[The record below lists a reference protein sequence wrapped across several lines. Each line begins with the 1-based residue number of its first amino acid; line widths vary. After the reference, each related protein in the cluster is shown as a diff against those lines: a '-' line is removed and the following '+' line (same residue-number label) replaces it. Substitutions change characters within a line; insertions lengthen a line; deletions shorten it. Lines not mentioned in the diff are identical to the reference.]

1 MNRKKIWLGGIFLA
15 MTALAIVW
23 LHDPALPPGS
33 DADLAYT
40 RPEVPRSQNGF
51 YSLDAAVAQLDWP
64 QEFGKFCGKN
74 FYDHFSL
81 APHENPKTPN
91 ETNPSPS
98 AIITSILQ
106 RNTNVV
112 PSLDQALSTT
122 NLLVPEPQSPID
134 NFNYLPDWKKLA
146 QFQLVRTL
154 DFFRGGN
161 EPEAFRAA
169 LRLVALG
176 HSIQDSGGPML
187 HYLVGSAIKTM
198 GLKSVQA
205 MARQTRLSSADLR
218 EFWRQLDAFPA
229 NRTGFTNAMKNEYRF
244 AMEMMKSM
252 RSGSLGGTNSGLPPI
267 LPSAAKLFIKE
278 GKCRILFSEK
288 CRAILAASTLS
299 YAGMVARNPP
309 GKPPGKLDLA
319 HMFLRG
325 NPVGEILASQI
336 SWDNLQSKLPFDD
349 VQLQGTRTVLALK
362 CFQIDHNRLP
372 NTLSELVPQYFP
384 SVPEDAFDGKPL
396 RFLADKKLLY
406 SIGTDLKDSQGQEWD
421 AKKNKLDIPFPL
433 E

>member
-1 MNRKKIWLGGIFLA
+1 MNRKKIWIGGIFLA
-15 MTALAIVW
+15 LTALAIIW
-23 LHDPALPPGS
+23 LYDPALPPGS

-40 RPEVPRSQNGF
+40 RPEVPRSQNSF
-51 YSLDAAVAQLDWP
+51 YLLDAAVAQLDWP
-64 QEFGKFCGKN
+64 QEFGKFGGKEI
-74 FYDHFSL
+74 YDHFSL
-81 APHENPKTPN
+81 ATNGNVKIPN
-91 ETNPSPS
+91 ETNQSPS
-98 AIITSILQ
+98 AIIALILQ

-112 PSLDQALSTT
+112 PTLDMALATT
-122 NLLVPEPQSPID
+122 NLLVPEPQSMID
-134 NFNYLPDWKKLA
+134 DFNYLPDWKKLA

-154 DFFRGGN
+154 GFFRGGY
-161 EPEAFRAA
+161 EPEAFQAA

-176 HSIQDSGGPML
+176 HRMQDSGGPML

-198 GLKSVQA
+198 GLRPVRT

-218 EFWRQLDAFPA
+218 EYLRQLDAFPA
-229 NRTGFTNAMKNEYRF
+229 NRAGFTNAMKNEYRF
-244 AMEMMKSM
+244 AIEMMKSM

-278 GKCRILFSEK
+278 GKCRVLFSEK

-299 YAGMVARNPP
+299 YAGMVARKPP
-309 GKPPGKLDLA
+309 GKPPGKLDMV
-319 HMFLRG
+319 HMVLRG

-362 CFQIDHNRLP
+362 CFQLDHNRLP
-372 NTLSELVPQYFP
+372 NALSELVPQYFP

-396 RFLADKKLLY
+396 RFLPEKKLLY